1 MDIDV
6 YQQCPCHSEKK
17 IKFCC
22 GKEVVAGLNDVLDKS
37 QAGQT
42 AAALEQID
50 RLIARDGEKD
60 CLATLRIKILMS
72 LGQVEEAVAANE
84 RFLGRNPGHFLGLQ
98 NRSMLWLMEGDVKQ
112 SYESLQDAIDSVSG
126 PRIPSS
132 FSKAF
137 ETLGA
142 MLFRAGLV
150 LAGRQHLE
158 AALRINPENEQAQ
171 MLLMEATQLRGLLMF
186 LVRPFELPKVP
197 QGDAPWIK
205 KYENV
210 GRAMKRG
217 QFRKARQIL
226 NKALELAPQEQA
238 LLEADAVVAT
248 AGLEPVDLN
257 RAFRAMGQDG
267 RFAYHQRLEAEAIA
281 QLVETEDWETL
292 DEVVVTYP
300 LEDFEAISTAAL
312 SNRRLRQINVD
323 GMEADEN
330 GPPPRMAFWFLDR
343 EALADGAEPTL
354 ENLPVVWGLVA
365 LYGRQTDR
373 PARLTWQ
380 GVRSE
385 RFEAIQAELRQ
396 QLPGLD
402 ATAATTEVRE
412 EVSVEEYSREQRR
425 LPPAA
430 AKRATLDQIEREA
443 TRDFLLN
450 RWLDLPNPHLA
461 KKTPREVAGQKEFEI
476 PLQACLLVYHLQYGA
491 RFWIEEVLQ
500 ETRQKLGLGAV
511 PELEVSGEFSEGFS
525 VPFVLFLDPKKLT
538 TGRLG
543 WSLGASTLAGLTQ
556 YADRI
561 CEELLRRD
569 DLASARLSRSM
580 VLQTRA
586 MLAVEDDRCF
596 ECLAEARREASKEQ
610 RSIGELL
617 VTELEQRLMRGR
629 FNGVRRLFE
638 EIQANYLDNPRVEQ
652 QLFRALMNMGL
663 VTQDGRVRLPAETP
677 ERPASG
683 GLWTPDGGGSSD
695 SGTAAVAEPTGGS
708 KLWIPGT

>member
-22 GKEVVAGLNDVLDKS
+22 GKEVVAGLNDVLGKS

-72 LGQVEEAVAANE
+72 LGQVEEAVATNE
-84 RFLGRNPGHFLGLQ
+84 RFLERNPGHFLGLQ
-98 NRSMLWLMEGDVKQ
+98 NRSMLWLMQGDVKQ
-112 SYESLQDAIDSVSG
+112 SYETLQDAIDSVSG

-132 FSKAF
+132 FSKSF

-142 MLFRAGLV
+142 MLLRAGLV

-186 LVRPFELPKVP
+186 LVRPFELPPVP
-197 QGDAPWIK
+197 AGDAPWIK

-210 GRAMKRG
+210 GRALKRG

-226 NKALELAPQEQA
+226 NKALELAPEEPV

-248 AGLEPVDLN
+248 AGLEPVELN
-257 RAFRAMGQDG
+257 RAFRRLARDE
-267 RFAYHQRLEAEAIA
+267 RFDYHQRLEAEAIA
-281 QLVETEDWETL
+281 QLVEPEDWEML
-292 DEVVVTYP
+292 EEVVVTYP
-300 LEDFEAISTAAL
+300 LNDFEATSEAAL
-312 SNRRLRQINVD
+312 SSRRLRQINVD
-323 GMEADEN
+323 GMEADES

-343 EALADGAEPTL
+343 EALAEGTEPTL
-354 ENLPVVWGLVA
+354 ENLPIAWGLVA

-380 GVRSE
+380 GVRSGQ
-385 RFEAIQAELRQ
+385 FEEVQAELLRL
-396 QLPGLD
+396 LPGLD
-402 ATAATTEVRE
+402 ATAAVTEVRD
-412 EVSVEEYSREQRR
+412 EVSIEEYSREQRR
-425 LPPAA
+425 LPPAGT
-430 AKRATLDQIEREA
+430 KRSGLEQIERDG

-450 RWLDLPNPHLA
+450 RWGSLANPHLG
-461 KKTPREVAGQKEFEI
+461 KKTPLEVAGQKEYEI
-476 PLQACLLVYHLQYGA
+476 PLQACLLFYHLQHGA
-491 RFWIEEVLQ
+491 RYWIDNVLEEV
-500 ETRQKLGLGAV
+500 RAKIGLGAV
-511 PELEVSGEFSEGFS
+511 PELEVSGEFSEAFS
-525 VPFVLFLDPKKLT
+525 LPFVLFLDPKKLS

-543 WSLGASTLAGLTQ
+543 WSLGASTLAGLTKH
-556 YADRI
+556 ADKI
-561 CEELLRRD
+561 CEELLHRD
-569 DLASARLSRSM
+569 DLSSARLSRSM
-580 VLQTRA
+580 ILQTRA
-586 MLAVEDDRCF
+586 MLVVDDERCF
-596 ECLAEARREASKEQ
+596 EYLAEARREAVKEQ
-610 RSIGELL
+610 RSVGELL

-629 FNGVRRLFE
+629 FQGVRRLFE
-638 EIQANYLDNPRVEQ
+638 EIQANHLDNPRVEQ
-652 QLFRALMNMGL
+652 QLYRTLMNLGL
-663 VTQDGRVRLPAETP
+663 VTQDGRVRLPTETP
-677 ERPASG
+677 ERPAAG
-683 GLWTPDGGGSSD
+683 GLWTPDGSSAGD
-695 SGTAAVAEPTGGS
+695 SGAAAAAEPSGGS